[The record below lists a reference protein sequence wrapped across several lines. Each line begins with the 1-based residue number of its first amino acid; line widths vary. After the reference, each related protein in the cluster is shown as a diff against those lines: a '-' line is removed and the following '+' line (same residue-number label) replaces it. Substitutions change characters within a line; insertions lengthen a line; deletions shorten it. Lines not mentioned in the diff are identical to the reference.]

1 MPKDDR
7 RKKKAIRSSA
17 KPTIYVIAGPNGSGK
32 TTFSTEFLPHF
43 VDCRIFLNADL
54 IAAGLSPFDPES
66 QNVTAGRLL
75 LSNVKLLM
83 KERTTFGLETTLSG
97 RSYVR
102 LFRNAKRRG
111 FRIVLFFLWLP
122 SVSLALSRVK
132 NRVVQGGHH
141 VPSNMIRRRYR
152 AGMRN
157 LTTVYKPLIDEM
169 WLYDASTMPPKCF
182 AIQRSQAMTIQDS
195 KRLIRF
201 QLGVR
206 KKGSK

>member
-7 RKKKAIRSSA
+7 RKKKTKPSSA
-17 KPTIYVIAGPNGSGK
+17 KPTIYVIAGPNGAGK
-32 TTFSTEFLPHF
+32 TTFSAEFLPHF
-43 VDCRIFLNADL
+43 ANCRNFLNADL

-66 QNVTAGRLL
+66 QNVNAGRLL
-75 LSNVKLLM
+75 LSNVKLLL
-83 KERTTFGLETTLSG
+83 KARRTFGLETTLSG

-111 FRIVLFFLWLP
+111 YRIVFFFLWLP
-122 SVSLALSRVK
+122 SVSLALSRVE
-132 NRVVQGGHH
+132 NRVKQGGHH
-141 VPSNMIRRRYR
+141 VPTNVIRRRYR
-152 AGMRN
+152 LGLRN
-157 LTTVYKPLIDEM
+157 LITVYKPVIDEM
-169 WLYDASTMPPKCF
+169 WLYDASTMPPTCF

-201 QLGVR
+201 QLDIR